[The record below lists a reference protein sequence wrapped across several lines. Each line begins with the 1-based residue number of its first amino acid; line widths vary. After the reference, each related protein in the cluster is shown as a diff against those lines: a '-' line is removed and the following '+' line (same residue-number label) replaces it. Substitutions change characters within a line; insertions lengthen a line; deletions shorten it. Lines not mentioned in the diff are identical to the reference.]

1 MTFWCQGWYSLPYA
15 SIKGASVAEA
25 TVLVIR
31 RILMGILLIGL
42 VGMGTELLFLKHDEE
57 ATQLIPLVLIA
68 LAFVTIAWHAARGS
82 SASLAMLQVTM
93 VLFVAAGPLGM
104 YLHYGANVA
113 FQREV
118 DPSIAGQALF
128 LKALAPGSMS
138 QLGLIGLAYTYAY
151 GNAFR
156 QRRQDKPPAPGTAGQ
171 RRE

>member
-1 MTFWCQGWYSLPYA
+1 M
-15 SIKGASVAEA
+15 AEA

-31 RILMGILLIGL
+31 RILLGILLIGL

-68 LAFVTIAWHAARGS
+68 LAFVSIAWHAAQGS

-104 YLHYGANVA
+104 YLHYRANVA

-128 LKALAPGSMS
+128 LKAITAKTPPALAPGSMS

-151 GNAFR
+151 GTAFR
-156 QRRQDKPPAPGTAGQ
+156 QRRPDKPPAPGNGGAEERMT
-171 RRE
+171 

>member
-1 MTFWCQGWYSLPYA
+1 
-15 SIKGASVAEA
+15 VAEA

-31 RILMGILLIGL
+31 RILLGILLIGL
-42 VGMGTELLFLKHDEE
+42 VGMGTELLFLQHDEE

-68 LAFVTIAWHAARGS
+68 LAFVTIAWHAAQGS

-93 VLFVAAGPLGM
+93 VLFVAAGLLGM
-104 YLHYGANVA
+104 YLHFRANLA

-128 LKALAPGSMS
+128 WKAMTAKTPPALAPGSMS

-156 QRRQDKPPAPGTAGQ
+156 QRRPDKPPAPETAGQ